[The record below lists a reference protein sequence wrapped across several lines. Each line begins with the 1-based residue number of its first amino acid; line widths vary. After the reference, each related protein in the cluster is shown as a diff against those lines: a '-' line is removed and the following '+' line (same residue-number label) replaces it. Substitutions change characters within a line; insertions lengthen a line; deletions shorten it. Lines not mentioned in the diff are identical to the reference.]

1 MIRKTIFYHFIIKR
15 CRVPLQKII
24 VPAENIKD
32 AAGHIRASAKYG
44 LVKAE
49 DPPYGR
55 DKKRRGNAA
64 PFFADCYA
72 LILFFLF
79 FFFGGG

>member
-1 MIRKTIFYHFIIKR
+1 M
-15 CRVPLQKII
+15 QKII

-55 DKKRRGNAA
+55 DKKRRGIAA